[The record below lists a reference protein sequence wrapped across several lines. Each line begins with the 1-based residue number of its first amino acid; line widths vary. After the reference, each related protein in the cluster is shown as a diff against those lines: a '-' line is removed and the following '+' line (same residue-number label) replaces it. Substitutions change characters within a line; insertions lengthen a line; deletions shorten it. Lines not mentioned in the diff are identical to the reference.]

1 MTGAMYASVAGLKT
15 HMSAMNVIGHNIANV
30 NTNAYK
36 ASSYTFKESL
46 YTTSRGGSDGTPTNG
61 GVNPAQ
67 IGYGCSI
74 GSIDMDMGSKNYS
87 PTGRELD
94 ICIDGDG
101 FLMVGDKT
109 QGPFTSTD
117 SLKSLDLERL
127 GRLKFDAQGYLTD
140 DQGRVVYGFAAVYD
154 PSGDPNGT
162 LNAKTKYAPNL
173 TPIRIPYVN
182 DKGFALFPTV
192 YGGTGDNNTNA
203 PDTAATGWVPNT
215 DGLTP
220 DDAGRVVDSLP
231 TKADDGTGNGGGADG
246 TPDPDAKRALLDSIQ
261 ISPEGVISGT
271 IKDSDQ
277 TIVIGQ
283 IAMGM
288 VDNPEGLTHTDGR
301 YFRALEGAG
310 NVYAGSMGGLV
321 DNTEVNNDN
330 NQGGNG
336 TDNQAPPETPEIK
349 AAGTTRTISGGLE
362 SSGTDLAQE
371 ISNMILI
378 QRGYQANTRIITVT
392 DSMLEELV
400 NMKR

>member
-154 PSGDPNGT
+154 DSGDANGT
-162 LNAKTKYAPNL
+162 LNAKTKYAANL

-182 DKGFALFPTV
+182 DKGYALFPTV
-192 YGGTGDNNTNA
+192 YGGTGDNNTTT
-203 PDTAATGWVPNT
+203 PDTGAAGWVPNT
-215 DGLTP
+215 DGLTAE
-220 DDAGRVVDSLP
+220 DAGRVVDSLP
-231 TKADDGTGNGGGADG
+231 TTTDQGGNGGGTTTAD
-246 TPDPDAKRALLDSIQ
+246 PNAKRALLDSIQ

-277 TIVIGQ
+277 TIIIGQ

-336 TDNQAPPETPEIK
+336 TDTAPPETPEIK

>member
-127 GRLKFDAQGYLTD
+127 GRL
-140 DQGRVVYGFAAVYD
+140 
-154 PSGDPNGT
+154 P
-162 LNAKTKYAPNL
+162 
-173 TPIRIPYVN
+173 
-182 DKGFALFPTV
+182 PTAI
-192 YGGTGDNNTNA
+192 T
-203 PDTAATGWVPNT
+203 ATGRMQVKN
-215 DGLTP
+215 
-220 DDAGRVVDSLP
+220 
-231 TKADDGTGNGGGADG
+231 
-246 TPDPDAKRALLDSIQ
+246 
-261 ISPEGVISGT
+261 
-271 IKDSDQ
+271 
-277 TIVIGQ
+277 
-283 IAMGM
+283 
-288 VDNPEGLTHTDGR
+288 
-301 YFRALEGAG
+301 
-310 NVYAGSMGGLV
+310 SM
-321 DNTEVNNDN
+321 
-330 NQGGNG
+330 
-336 TDNQAPPETPEIK
+336 
-349 AAGTTRTISGGLE
+349 
-362 SSGTDLAQE
+362 
-371 ISNMILI
+371 
-378 QRGYQANTRIITVT
+378 
-392 DSMLEELV
+392 
-400 NMKR
+400 